1 MSKSGPSP
9 SRPIRRFEGLKGVL
23 HVLVIQNRV
32 VCAVLCVSIAR
43 GAAAFG
49 HDSGSRMSG
58 TGSQAGFPAERLH
71 MQNVLRM
78 HVGYAHQARALTVC
92 AAPSSHRQL
101 RMSNRI
107 TVAQ

>member
-23 HVLVIQNRV
+23 HQYRV

-58 TGSQAGFPAERLH
+58 TGSQTGISSGACSHAERVAHDML
-71 MQNVLRM
+71 M
-78 HVGYAHQARALTVC
+78 GYAHEAGALAVC
-92 AAPSSHRQL
+92 AAPSSHRQP